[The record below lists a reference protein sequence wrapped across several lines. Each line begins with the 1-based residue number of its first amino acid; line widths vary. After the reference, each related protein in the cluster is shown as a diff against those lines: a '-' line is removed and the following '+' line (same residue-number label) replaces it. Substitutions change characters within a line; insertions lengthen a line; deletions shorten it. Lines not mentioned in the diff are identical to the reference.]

1 MSSSTHSSRFL
12 NSTETCCADYVPAG
26 KQEPGPI
33 AFPVELGGDV
43 GTEI

>member
-1 MSSSTHSSRFL
+1 MNSSTHSFRFL
-12 NSTETCCADYVPAG
+12 NSTETRCAEYVPAG

-33 AFPVELGGDV
+33 DFPVELGGDV